1 MMIRIASSVPAPA
14 ARDAAVNPAQ
24 GLRALVGMTD
34 AENVVMSVPTVSH
47 YMTCK
52 PRTVS
57 STNRL
62 HTARTLMHELQ
73 IHHLP
78 VIDHDKL
85 VGLVSDRDLSSI
97 VVDDRVADVMT
108 TDVAVVAANAPLDE
122 VIGLM
127 SLGRFSSVVVMG
139 TDGIEGIF

>member
-1 MMIRIASSVPAPA
+1 
-14 ARDAAVNPAQ
+14 
-24 GLRALVGMTD
+24 
-34 AENVVMSVPTVSH
+34 
-47 YMTCK
+47 
-52 PRTVS
+52 
-57 STNRL
+57 
-62 HTARTLMHELQ
+62 MHELQ

-139 TDGIEGIF
+139 TDGIEGIFTTTDALRAFAELLDRLRPRDGSTPAGASNNSLRGSLRARES